1 MYKVGL
7 VTFKSGVLSA
17 RDFTTKSQAE
27 DYILEMVDKEGV
39 KTGYLENTETKEREK
54 IEEMR

>member
-7 VTFKSGVLSA
+7 VTFKSEVLSA

-54 IEEMR
+54 I